1 MNSINLVSS
10 NDLESKKVL
19 DTIGHEFGKI
29 KDTILDPITGK
40 ILLLV
45 ISKGGFAGTEL
56 GSNYYVVP
64 WHLVQVNPN
73 THTCLLNLDRETMD
87 NAPKVTYG
95 DLLDGKR
102 ETVHAIYNYFGFP
115 ENREQENRKLENIAT
130 SEAVKDRHNAVQ
142 GSEKETKNV
151 PDKNSNLSQ
160 EMDFDKLTGK
170 SDK

>member
-1 MNSINLVSS
+1 MNPINLVSS

-19 DTIGHEFGKI
+19 DSIGHEFGKI
-29 KDTILDPITGK
+29 KDIILDPETSK

-45 ISKGGFAGTEL
+45 ISKGGFAGTDL
-56 GSNYYVVP
+56 GSEYYVVP

-73 THTCLLNLDRETMD
+73 TQTCLLNLNRETMD
-87 NAPKVTYG
+87 KAPKVDYD

-102 ETVHAIYNYFGFP
+102 DLVLAIFNYYGFP
-115 ENREQENRKLENIAT
+115 EHWEQENRKLENVES
-130 SEAVKDRHNAVQ
+130 SEAARDRHNAVQ
-142 GSEKETKNV
+142 GSEKETKDI
-151 PDKNSNLSQ
+151 PDENSKLSQ